1 MVMNDIVSQWY
12 EDTQNVDKMTADEGK
27 ASAVFF
33 FATKCN
39 INCTKMYGIVGG
51 LLKIRWI

>member
-1 MVMNDIVSQWY
+1 
-12 EDTQNVDKMTADEGK
+12 MTADEGK

-39 INCTKMYGIVGG
+39 INWTKMYGIVGG
-51 LLKIRWI
+51 LLKIRWIK